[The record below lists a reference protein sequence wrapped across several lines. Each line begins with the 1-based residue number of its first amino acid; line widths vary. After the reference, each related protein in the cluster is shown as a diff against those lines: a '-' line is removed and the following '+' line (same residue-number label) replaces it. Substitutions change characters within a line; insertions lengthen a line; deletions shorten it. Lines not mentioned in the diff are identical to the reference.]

1 MQHFLCGVE
10 SVKLFVKVHLYCNV
24 TRRQPEKDNQNV
36 QVAFLSGKIS
46 ADAHARD
53 WIEKLQSCNWRLSEL
68 LALERVTGARASSK
82 YVSATLTVTETATTS
97 ERNFTREYED

>member
-53 WIEKLQSCNWRLSEL
+53 
-68 LALERVTGARASSK
+68 
-82 YVSATLTVTETATTS
+82 
-97 ERNFTREYED
+97 